1 MWLGQSDVAIEHL
14 ARAMRLSPLDP
25 RIPDVQTATAHA
37 HFIAGRY
44 DEASSWAEKALAE
57 AIFAPALRVAAAS
70 NALAG
75 RLGHAQKS
83 MTRLR
88 ELYPT
93 LRGSNLRDRLPPLR
107 PEHFARPRGRIEESR
122 VAGVISIATAASGA
136 IRREAAH
143 WAGHP
148 VDEI

>member
-1 MWLGQSDVAIEHL
+1 
-14 ARAMRLSPLDP
+14 MRLSPLDP

-75 RLGHAQKS
+75 RLGARAEIHDALAEAGS
-83 MTRLR
+83 YAARFRSRGIDYRLSDR
-88 ELYPT
+88 NIWLNFAEG
-93 LRGSNLRDRLPPLR
+93 LRKAGLP
-107 PEHFARPRGRIEESR
+107 E
-122 VAGVISIATAASGA
+122 
-136 IRREAAH
+136 
-143 WAGHP
+143 
-148 VDEI
+148 